1 MTPTLTSGFGQWTG
15 SWANLQ
21 FLFQA
26 KRQGSQH
33 KWGNGLNCVSRLPP
47 LYPTLPLHQNLLPV
61 LQTLIETSGAWNSF
75 LIYQNEIRI
84 NNWKEMRKVF
94 TERSRDFSPDAC
106 GCITMRNSE
115 YLDLSC
121 SNQKDSGA
129 VLFSHP
135 RFFCSSSSL
144 LPVCTWRGSGLTT
157 TVCVELCASAFVCG
171 KSRRRAH
178 HGQSD
183 VKCPV

>member
-21 FLFQA
+21 LLFQA
-26 KRQGSQH
+26 KRQGSQY

-61 LQTLIETSGAWNSF
+61 LQTLIETSRAWNSF
-75 LIYQNEIRI
+75 LIYENEIRI

-94 TERSRDFSPDAC
+94 TEWSRDFSPDAC

-121 SNQKDSGA
+121 SNRERQRGCA
-129 VLFSHP
+129 VQ
-135 RFFCSSSSL
+135 SSSF
-144 LPVCTWRGSGLTT
+144 LPFIILSPARMHMERSGLTT

-171 KSRRRAH
+171 KSRRSAH